1 MAAVSSGKIVRFDG
15 NKGYGF
21 IAPDSGGEDVFVHA
35 NSLLDEKAVFRPG
48 VQVAFDVIKDARG
61 LKAMSVRLVDE
72 GLPRPGIER
81 TEPAVRRE
89 AGPDAL
95 DEPDDDVLCDVLA
108 VEGFRR
114 ELVNL
119 CLRDVPTMTGQ
130 QITQLSGALI
140 DLARSHGWVDG

>member
-1 MAAVSSGKIVRFDG
+1 MKAVAAVSSGKIVRFDG

-35 NSLLDEKAVFRPG
+35 NSLLDEKSAFRPG
-48 VQVAFDVIKDARG
+48 AQVAYDVIKDARG
-61 LKAMSVRLVDE
+61 LKAMSVRLVDD
-72 GLPRPGIER
+72 GSSRPRSESF
-81 TEPAVRRE
+81 VRGGSDE
-89 AGPDAL
+89 DSG
-95 DEPDDDVLCDVLA
+95 EPDDDVLCDVLA

-119 CLRDVPTMTGQ
+119 CLRDVPSMTGQ

-140 DLARSHGWVDG
+140 DLARQHGWVDG